1 MKKILIFTPVWK
13 RLELTKLCYKGIHR
27 FRKALKANGIQSEV
41 LIVGSER
48 EHEKLAARNKF
59 NYVYADNRYI
69 GEKHNKGVIHA
80 LNNLEWN
87 YLMQY
92 SSDNFIK
99 DEYATYI
106 KQAIEDNILFFGTD
120 KNIKLDSKTNKQFDV
135 FSWNGKVVGAGRIIH
150 RDLLQKTYL
159 KFSYIWQQRKK
170 KALDN
175 DSSVN
180 IYNATGVR
188 CKSIIDRD
196 YPALIID
203 VKSNTNINS
212 FDGIYKNAIKKYQQ
226 PKITTF
232 TDWTPELTLDSIKL
246 ID

>member
-27 FRKALKANGIQSEV
+27 FRKALKSSGIQSEV
-41 LIVGSER
+41 LIIGSED
-48 EHEKLAARNKF
+48 EHEQLAAINKF
-59 NYVYADNRYI
+59 NYIYVDNRYI
-69 GEKHNKGVIHA
+69 GEKHNKGVMYA
-80 LNNLEWN
+80 LDNLEWD

-99 DEYATYI
+99 DEYATHI
-106 KQAIEDNILFFGTD
+106 NRAIENDTLFFGTD

-135 FSWNGKVVGAGRIIH
+135 FSWNGKAIGAGRIIH

-159 KFSYIWQQRKK
+159 KFGYIWQQRKK

-188 CKSIIDRD
+188 CKSITDRD
-196 YPALIID
+196 CPSLIID
-203 VKSNTNINS
+203 VKSSTNINS
-212 FDGIYKNAIKKYQQ
+212 FDGMYKTATKKYQQ
-226 PKITTF
+226 PKIITF